1 MLVSLQ
7 DILRLAQQKGIAIG
21 AFNVTNMESIR
32 AIIGAAEETKK
43 PVILN
48 WAEVHAPYISM
59 EEAINLM
66 LFYGG
71 RASVPG
77 LPESGSRLIVRV
89 LYQGDASGLHRR
101 DDRCILQAV

>member
-1 MLVSLQ
+1 MIVSLQ
-7 DILRLAQQKGIAIG
+7 SVLQFAQQKGIAVG

-66 LFYGG
+66 
-71 RASVPG
+71 
-77 LPESGSRLIVRV
+77 
-89 LYQGDASGLHRR
+89 
-101 DDRCILQAV
+101 